1 MVTAA
6 AAILIGCVIS
16 LYGCASMCENDF
28 NFFSIRTDG
37 RTDGRTCRK
46 KIEKNK
52 DIN

>member
-1 MVTAA
+1 MDV
-6 AAILIGCVIS
+6 LLCVKMIS
-16 LYGCASMCENDF
+16 IFLAFG
-28 NFFSIRTDG
+28 RTDG